1 MVLGKG
7 LVEIVLKGSVST
19 AGFSTR
25 YTEISSLWVRT
36 RPHILVAVLE
46 RVYPGVSHECL
57 EELQ

>member
-1 MVLGKG
+1 MEV
-7 LVEIVLKGSVST
+7 VLKGSVSA

-25 YTEISSLWVRT
+25 YTEISSLWMRT